1 MKPPMGNMYSFCSHF
16 ARADEVLERK
26 PLSGLRS
33 EYVPLGAVPHAAGC
47 VIWRSS
53 VVSGTSIREIARLES
68 HR

>member
-26 PLSGLRS
+26 SLSDRRS
-33 EYVPLGAVPHAAGC
+33 KYVPLGAGPHAAGY

-53 VVSGTSIREIARLES
+53 VVSGTSIREIALLES